1 MTEVLTRPNNRTVR
15 DAATVEDTS
24 LVLVEL
30 TLKALSASTSMSVL
44 QVRVLLVID
53 QYGPLGL
60 GALAAQLEISAPSAS
75 RLVSRLVDERLILRR
90 TPDHD
95 RRTLELRLSAKGRRT
110 LDRVRQARRT
120 AIAEVLT
127 TMTAPDRRALIDG
140 LSGFA
145 SAGHAITAARSSR
158 P

>member
-1 MTEVLTRPNNRTVR
+1 VTEVLTRPNNRTVR

-24 LVLVEL
+24 LALVEL

-60 GALAAQLEISAPSAS
+60 GALANQLEISAPSAS

-120 AIAEVLT
+120 AIADVLT
-127 TMTAPDRRALIDG
+127 AMTAPDRRALIDG

-145 SAGHAITAARSSR
+145 TAGHTMSEARSIRS
-158 P
+158 